1 MIDKE
6 FLASQKADS
15 FAGGQTMPAL
25 RELVFSIVDQVA
37 RQHYGS
43 TYPIKCLQTA
53 AAVKSLLSRLGIKSQ
68 LWMGAVCAAEV
79 FREPGVVAWGGFWDK
94 DHHIWL
100 ATEFYEYVD
109 LSISQLHL
117 HPRRRRADAIPMP
130 PLWWSDIG
138 SWPPVLKYLPDTP
151 IQIGLEFQE
160 DIDDMKAFQAAVDS
174 AFETILQHGDV
185 EKIAFGAILGGPETM
200 NALYEQ
206 DNEWVVRALV
216 FQEQSIDFPDWIRDR
231 EAELIAAH
239 QRGER
244 AESRLS
250 SRNDLVRTYHQ
261 E

>member
-1 MIDKE
+1 MIDNA
-6 FLASQKADS
+6 FLASQKTKS
-15 FAGGQTMPAL
+15 FVGRQTTPAL
-25 RELVFSIVDQVA
+25 RQLVFAIVDQVA

-43 TYPIKCLQTA
+43 VYSIKCLQTA
-53 AAVKSLLSRLGIKSQ
+53 AAVKSLLSRLGIESQ

-109 LSISQLHL
+109 LSISQLHM
-117 HPRRRRADAIPMP
+117 HPRRRRSDAIPMP

-138 SWPPVLKYLPDTP
+138 SWPRVLKYLPDAP
-151 IQIGLEFQE
+151 IHMGLECQE
-160 DIDDMKAFQAAVDS
+160 DIDDMKAFQAEVDS
-174 AFETILQHGDV
+174 TFDTMLQHGDV
-185 EKIAFGAILGGPETM
+185 EKVAFGAILGGPETM

-206 DNEWVVRALV
+206 GNEWVVRAFV
-216 FQEQSIDFPDWIRDR
+216 FQERSIAFPDWIRDR
-231 EAELIAAH
+231 ETELIKAH

-250 SRNDLVRTYHQ
+250 SRTDLVRTHGQ